1 MNPSKVNNRVNNMKA
16 AYEQAKAQF
25 LANRNNMTDKELNQ
39 ARDNLNAMHKEMQ
52 TAECVAKFEDGASVD
67 VQMFLSL
74 LKHYN
79 IQYTNSFNEWVQGD
93 VVTVSKTGYESYK
106 ISKAKA
112 KELLSYVAQL
122 TEAVDMPKLIEEVI
136 AQQTEEH
143 QEAIQQRAN
152 TLSYK
157 EIMNGKV
164 LSTKRFE
171 LDGSQYRI
179 DTVEYKTFT
188 YLIEKKDGELVSIA
202 KEILSK
208 TEFL

>member
-1 MNPSKVNNRVNNMKA
+1 MKA
-16 AYEQAKAQF
+16 AYEQAKALF
-25 LANRNNMTDKELNQ
+25 MANRSTMTDKELNE
-39 ARDNLNAMHKEMQ
+39 ARNALNAMNKEMQ
-52 TAECVAKFEDGASVD
+52 TQSSVEAFTSGESVD
-67 VQMFLSL
+67 VQVFLSL

-106 ISKAKA
+106 ISKVKA

-122 TEAVDMPKLIEEVI
+122 TEAVDMPKLIEEVV
-136 AQQTEEH
+136 AQQTEER

-152 TLSYK
+152 ALTYK
-157 EIMNGKV
+157 EIMNGVVKD
-164 LSTKRFE
+164 TKRFE

-179 DTVEYKTFT
+179 DTVEYKAFT
-188 YLIEKKDGELVSIA
+188 YVIEKKDGDVVSIA

-208 TEFL
+208 TTFD